1 MAYCT
6 VEQVRERLP
15 LITVD
20 VRDDESVTGFIGQ
33 AEAIVDGELASRFQ
47 LPLPEE
53 ETSLIHYICLDLA
66 CGLLLENVYGSD
78 VPVVSELAG
87 VLVTRAQELLR
98 ELVKGRILL
107 PGAESQGDNP
117 LRVERRSL
125 EREECR
131 GSQFYAPEEIL
142 LPENEN

>member
-15 LITVD
+15 LITAD
-20 VRDDESVTGFIGQ
+20 VRDDDSVAGFIAQ
-33 AEAIVDGELASRFQ
+33 AEAVVDGKLASRFQ

-53 ETSLIHYICLDLA
+53 ETSLIHFICLDLV

-87 VLVTRAQELLR
+87 VLQNRAQELLQQ
-98 ELVKGRILL
+98 LVQGRILL
-107 PGAESQGDNP
+107 PGADSREDNP
-117 LRVERRSL
+117 LGVERRSL
-125 EREECR
+125 EQEER
-131 GSQFYAPEEIL
+131 QGSQFYTLEEIL
-142 LPENEN
+142 LPESED